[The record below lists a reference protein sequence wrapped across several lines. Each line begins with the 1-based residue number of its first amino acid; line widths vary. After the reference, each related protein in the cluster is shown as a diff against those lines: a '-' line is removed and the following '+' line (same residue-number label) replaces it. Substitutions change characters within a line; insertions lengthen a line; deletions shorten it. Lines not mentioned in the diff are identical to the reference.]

1 MWAVLPAKNF
11 NDAKQRLASVL
22 DAEARR
28 GLFQAMFEDVL
39 VSLRAVE
46 ALHGVL
52 VVTRDDT
59 AAALA
64 ERHGA
69 QVLREDA
76 NRGQSAAVEAAAA
89 WLAGQGAEGM
99 IALPGDVPL
108 VPLSEIEKV
117 LAVHETGRGMT
128 IVPDRD
134 ERGSNCIAVSPP
146 DLISFH
152 FGNDSFK
159 PHLRAA
165 EAAGVTPKV
174 LKLPCIGLDI
184 DRPDDLAVLIA
195 SEGATRAQRWL
206 RETGIAERVAVAV

>member
-108 VPLSEIEKV
+108 VPPSEIEKV

>member
-11 NDAKQRLASVL
+11 NDAKQRLACVL

-108 VPLSEIEKV
+108 VPPSEIEKV